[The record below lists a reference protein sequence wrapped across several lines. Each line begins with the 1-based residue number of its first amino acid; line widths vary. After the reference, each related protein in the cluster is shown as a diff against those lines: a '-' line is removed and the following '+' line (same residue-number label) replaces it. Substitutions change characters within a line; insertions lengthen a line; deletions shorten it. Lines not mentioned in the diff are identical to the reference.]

1 MAAGTIA
8 NLVIYE
14 PEFYAGMFES
24 VTQNT
29 EAFNAASAN
38 TIRLIQRDLIGHYN
52 KESFFQSISDMIV
65 RRDLTSVSSVEDTP
79 MTQDELIGVKVN
91 RRIGPISQAIGS
103 LQKIGSSQS
112 EMSFILGRMIGEEKV
127 KDLLNTSILAAQA
140 ALAGQTALVY
150 DNTGETTATLNHLAL
165 VKGLAKFGDAATR
178 IQAWVMHSKP
188 YFDLMGQSII
198 DKITNV
204 ADATIYRGSVA
215 TLGKP
220 VIVTDSAALW
230 DQQGS
235 GSAGDDVYSV
245 MGLVSDAVVAAES
258 ENENIVSEVVTGL
271 AQLVFRVQGEYAF
284 NLNLKGFKWDTAEG
298 GANPTDTALGTS
310 SNWDKAMTSD
320 KDLAGVLIKVR

>member
-29 EAFNAASAN
+29 AAFNAASAN
-38 TIRLIQRDLIGHYN
+38 TIRLIQKDLIGHYN
-52 KESFFQSISDMIV
+52 KESFFQSISNMIV
-65 RRDLTSVSSVEDTP
+65 RRDLTSVSSVDDTP

-103 LQKIGSSQS
+103 LQKIGSNQS

-220 VIVTDSAALW
+220 VIVTDSSALW

-245 MGLVSDAVVAAES
+245 LGLVGDAVVAAES

-284 NLNLKGFKWDTAEG
+284 NLNLKGFKWDVSNG
-298 GANPTDTALGTS
+298 SSNPTDTALGTS

-320 KDLAGVLIKVR
+320 KDLAGVLIKVK